1 MSGNTPTWGALLAV
15 LVVMA
20 IAGVL
25 PAAAQNESEA
35 TAPPSAGGM
44 RDPARQNVVMIE
56 NTGFA
61 PDPITIQ
68 AGDTVTWMNNDTSP
82 HAITGAT
89 PGGPGALNSGIIA
102 PGGTFTHLFTE
113 PGTYVYTSAT
123 TGMTG
128 TIIVGGMRTGQTV
141 GNVTTVDTIE
151 GIPGGNG
158 TPPLSPTG
166 IPSGDAVPGMNGQ
179 GPQASGPT
187 GVVSLNESGNV
198 SQGEGASGMN
208 GNASRTGGPAGVA
221 PPDQTGTPVGSPTG
235 GDSVPEVTGTSGGD
249 LPPTTP
255 ESTPLPVAGAIG
267 ALLAAVGLRAAAKRR
282 R

>member
-20 IAGVL
+20 IASVL

-44 RDPARQNVVMIE
+44 RDPAGQNVVMIE

-61 PDPITIQ
+61 PDPIAIQ

-89 PGGPGALNSGIIA
+89 PGGPGALNSDVIA

-128 TIIVGGMRTGQTV
+128 TIIVGGMSTGQTV

-151 GIPGGNG
+151 GVPGGNG

-166 IPSGDAVPGMNGQ
+166 IPFGDVVPGMNGQ
-179 GPQASGPT
+179 GPQAPGPT

-255 ESTPLPVAGAIG
+255 ESTPLPVAGVIG